1 MRIPALLASV
11 LLATTTLGVP
21 MAHGD
26 DRDDEAR
33 HERAGFRDA
42 RTRGWVTLAA
52 MDIQA
57 SKTVDIDEGL
67 GRFRRLR
74 VQAIRGA
81 AYVDFI
87 EIRYANGEQQH
98 VDVKRRIGRGEVGHR
113 SQWVTSPRG
122 DHGSRR
128 AGSSLADPGDRR
140 ALISTPTTSA
150 ITSPSTTSCPE
161 P

>member
-21 MAHGD
+21 LAHAD

-33 HERAGFRDA
+33 HERAGYRDA

-98 VDVKRRIGRGEVGHR
+98 VDVKRRIGRGEVADIDLNGSHR
-113 SQWVTSPRG
+113 LQ
-122 DHGSRR
+122 
-128 AGSSLADPGDRR
+128 
-140 ALISTPTTSA
+140 A
-150 ITSPSTTSCPE
+150 ITVHGE
-161 P
+161 PDHHSQIQVIGER